1 MGMVCAFLFYFHCIL
16 VQEMYREKLVPQD
29 AIPRWEEFGIELGF
43 SYGEIDTISENAVQK
58 AVQRCSQE
66 MLEAWK
72 QQFGSAATPNKLIAA
87 LQAIDLNSYAVQLQ
101 NG

>member
-1 MGMVCAFLFYFHCIL
+1 
-16 VQEMYREKLVPQD
+16 MYQKQLVPQE

-43 SYGEIDTISENAVQK
+43 SYGEIGIISENAVQK
-58 AVQRCSQE
+58 AVERCSQE

-72 QQFGSAATPNKLIAA
+72 QQVGSAATPDKLIAA
-87 LQAIDLNSYAVQLQ
+87 LKAIDQNAYAAQLQ